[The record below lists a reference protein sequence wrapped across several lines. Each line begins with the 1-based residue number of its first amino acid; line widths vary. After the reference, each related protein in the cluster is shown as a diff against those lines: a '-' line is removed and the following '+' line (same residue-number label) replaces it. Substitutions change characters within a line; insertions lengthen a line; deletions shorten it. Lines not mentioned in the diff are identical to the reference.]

1 MERIKKK
8 HAQKIRYTLV
18 GGLNTILD
26 FCLLFLFT
34 GLGIDK
40 IISNYLS
47 TGIAMVF
54 SFIGN
59 RKFTFKDTSE
69 KKKRQFVLFIAV
81 TVFGM
86 WIIQPLVIFIATN
99 LLEPYIQKP
108 AVELFIAKLI
118 ATGASLVWNYLMY
131 SRLVFNSVHK
141 NSSTTETAKPDKN
154 NQ

>member
-18 GGLNTILD
+18 GGFNTVLD

-34 GLGIDK
+34 GLGINK
-40 IISNYLS
+40 IPANYLS
-47 TGIAMVF
+47 TGISMIF

-59 RKFTFKDTSE
+59 KRFTFKDTSE
-69 KKKRQFVLFIAV
+69 KTKRQFILFIV
-81 TVFGM
+81 ITMIGM
-86 WIIQPLVIFIATN
+86 WVIQPLVIFIATN
-99 LLEPYIQKP
+99 TLEPYINRP

-131 SRLVFNSVHK
+131 SRLVFPN
-141 NSSTTETAKPDKN
+141 KPDNTEKEAL
-154 NQ
+154 